1 MRTRKGSSN
10 ANALAVGGLVLFVTL
25 PLLWTLTPVLMA
37 FAIPSSEFPP
47 RQLVAT
53 AIALAMLVGAAAYL
67 RAPSLLW
74 QVPLQTLALACLIV
88 GVSLPILNWHSV
100 SATTAAICVGYVAA
114 GAALGWLM
122 RKSQRRFLR

>member
-1 MRTRKGSSN
+1 MGARKGSSN

-37 FAIPSSEFPP
+37 LAIPSSEFPP

-53 AIALAMLVGAAAYL
+53 AISLVMLIGASAYL
-67 RAPSLLW
+67 REPSLLW
-74 QVPLQTLALACLIV
+74 QVPLRTLALGCLIV
-88 GVSLPILNWHSV
+88 GVSLPILNWRNV

-114 GAALGWLM
+114 GTALGWLM